1 MRLTVNGKEMDLAGE
16 MTIAEFLRAKGLQEP
31 LVAVEHNLSWLR
43 REDWSSVTLKEGD
56 RLEIVRIMAGG

>member
-1 MRLTVNGKEMDLAGE
+1 MRLTLNGKGIDVACEMSIG
-16 MTIAEFLRAKGLQEP
+16 EFLRSKGLQEP

-43 REDWSSVTLKEGD
+43 REDWSTITLKEGD